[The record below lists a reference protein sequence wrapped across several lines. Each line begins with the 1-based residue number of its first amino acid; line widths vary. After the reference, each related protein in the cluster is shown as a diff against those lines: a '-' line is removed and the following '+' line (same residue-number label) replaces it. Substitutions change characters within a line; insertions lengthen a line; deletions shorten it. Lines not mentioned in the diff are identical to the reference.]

1 MKWWIKFYKI
11 DFNVGIIVGNFI
23 SLIKNIIILL
33 QKYKVCKVIAKSTTY
48 YYWHYTCI
56 NIKGC

>member
-11 DFNVGIIVGNFI
+11 DSIVDIIVGNFI
-23 SLIKNIIILL
+23 SLIKNIILL
-33 QKYKVCKVIAKSTTY
+33 QKYEVFKGIAKSTTY
-48 YYWHYTCI
+48 YYWNHAYI